1 MRAITRRRRRL
12 FSGTQ
17 GHRLVGMVA
26 ELEALDSFSQM
37 CQATLRAIN
46 VLCWQRLLRGPEF
59 AQSYHLKLFR
69 LSVHAPDC
77 VLGFP
82 NQLGQRLAVRLCH
95 RAVTGVK
102 FKF

>member
-1 MRAITRRRRRL
+1 
-12 FSGTQ
+12 
-17 GHRLVGMVA
+17 MVA

-69 LSVHAPDC
+69 LSVHAPDG
-77 VLGFP
+77 VLCAR
-82 NQLGQRLAVRLCH
+82 NQLGQREAGLGHCEILLTLKFR
-95 RAVTGVK
+95 GV
-102 FKF
+102 